1 MESAFPSGDGRYV
14 VLPAERED
22 ELICKD
28 IDHAVDQGWAPRLG
42 DLYGVVRRRRRK
54 GGKKLSGRRTVRV
67 PAKCQI
73 PRGYGTIKG
82 KSWLK
87 QTIKGR
93 PITPHTRHVLRR
105 ISRTVARAHH
115 VLLTSVNDTRAS
127 RMYTTQEYKGRLRS
141 DRLRVWQVLQQQVP
155 GMPLSDVCFAHR
167 M

>member
-1 MESAFPSGDGRYV
+1 MESAFPSGDGRFT
-14 VLPAERED
+14 VLKAEREYD
-22 ELICKD
+22 LICED
-28 IDHAVDQGWAPRLG
+28 IDHAVAKGWAPRLG

-67 PAKCQI
+67 PDKCQI

-82 KSWLK
+82 KSWRLK
-87 QTIKGR
+87 VIKGR

-115 VLLTSVNDTRAS
+115 VLLTSVNNVRVS

-141 DRLRVWQVLQQQVP
+141 DRLRVWQELRKAVP
-155 GMPLSDVCFAHR
+155 GMPLRDVCFAFR